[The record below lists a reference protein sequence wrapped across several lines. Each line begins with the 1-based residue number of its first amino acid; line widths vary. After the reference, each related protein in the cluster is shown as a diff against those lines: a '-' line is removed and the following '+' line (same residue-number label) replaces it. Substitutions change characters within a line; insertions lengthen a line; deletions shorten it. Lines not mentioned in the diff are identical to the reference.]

1 MKKSEFE
8 AILLDCE
15 KLKRLC
21 EERQKCSSCAPALG
35 ASRPTTRLRQVT
47 PLAGSSPFKKSDVRA
62 QYARKFYTLSDL
74 HRRNDARTEP
84 SEALRIAIEHYRE
97 HPSQT
102 SAVQLEMAIN
112 RLGLT
117 STPDDKAKKLLAK
130 AAAVLSEKTADGGD
144 NGFKGDNIAVTFFE
158 DADSHGSQLF
168 ANLTVGGTLTGWENL
183 DGVNFKD
190 EISSLTLQV
199 SADEIGGRV
208 FLFQDERF
216 VGRYAQFDAAPG
228 TQNDVGFVGSFMND
242 RTSSVLIYRQ
252 FANELIQQVAEF
264 VPPGTIE
271 ALISG
276 TSGLSSRGAPVFTW
290 DLFPDGSDGHPNAQS
305 TMFIYIRIPV
315 TVDVP
320 HWFDYDAE
328 IRFWTS
334 PFIDESGSL
343 QVPLNFFGAWVE
355 GGILTGDVMDR
366 LMGPDGIPSEVG
378 QVENLFASAARVANL
393 AAPFSSLYLLPG
405 RNEAQGNTDDDV
417 TLVLLQGAPPTPG
430 PIL

>member
-1 MKKSEFE
+1 MKKAEFE

-21 EERQKCSSCAPALG
+21 EERQRCSSCTPARG
-35 ASRPTTRLRQVT
+35 ASRPATQLRQVT
-47 PLAGSSPFKKSDVRA
+47 PLAGRPQSRKLRDP
-62 QYARKFYTLSDL
+62 YARKFYTFDDL
-74 HRRNDARTEP
+74 HRRNEARTDP
-84 SEALRIAIEHYRE
+84 SEALRLAIEHYRE

-112 RLGLT
+112 RLGV
-117 STPDDKAKKLLAK
+117 SSVPDDKAKKLLAR
-130 AAAVLSEKTADGGD
+130 AAAVLSEKTSGGGD
-144 NGFKGDNIAVTFFE
+144 NGFKGDNVAVTFFKN
-158 DADSHGSQLF
+158 ADSNGSQLF

-183 DGVNFKD
+183 DSVNFND

-208 FLFQDERF
+208 FLFQNERF
-216 VGRYAQFDAAPG
+216 LGRYAQFDATAG
-228 TQNDVGFVGSFMND
+228 AENDVGFVGSFMND

-271 ALISG
+271 ALISA
-276 TSGLSSRGAPVFTW
+276 TSGLSSRGAPIFTW

-334 PFIDESGSL
+334 PFIDENGDL
-343 QVPLNFFGAWVE
+343 QAPLNFFGAWVE
-355 GGILTGDVMDR
+355 GGILTGDVMDQ
-366 LMGPDGIPSEVG
+366 LMGPTGIPSEVG
-378 QVENLFASAARVANL
+378 QVETLLASAASVANL

-417 TLVLLQGAPPTPG
+417 TLVLLQGPPPVPG